1 MWHGWERK
9 ETTQSLRHR
18 WEDGIRIRLGDLKL
32 SDNLPKSGMWG
43 LLSRMLRQVEI

>member
-9 ETTQSLRHR
+9 EIAQSLRYR
-18 WEDGIRIRLGDLKL
+18 WENGIRICLGDLEL

-43 LLSRMLRQVEI
+43 LLSRMLRQVKM